1 MLADSRVI
9 YLEDNVTIIY
19 VLGFMNI
26 ILISM
31 IKQLLCKFS
40 W

>member
-1 MLADSRVI
+1 MLADSRII

-26 ILISM
+26 ILI
-31 IKQLLCKFS
+31 KQHFV
-40 W
+40 

>member
-1 MLADSRVI
+1 MLADSRII

-31 IKQLLCKFS
+31 IKQLFV
-40 W
+40 